1 MNNLRKASSFVA
13 ERLSTLSGSTL
24 TSEPPVPSRF
34 HSDTDLFDYVTG
46 RIIYQAGVDCESKP
60 MLVFCA
66 CNFPSPQ
73 EVDYDKVLNG
83 AKYRPGWTWL
93 FKAYRSLSRNAYG
106 YDECRH
112 KPLLSLPCPPL
123 KKVGKQC
130 DPNCTLEWHRCP
142 VLYNLSW
149 VDKLSDLAQQVP
161 LDQIAVPPE
170 VEAYNDTLEPRTV
183 VETALQTN
191 RHGGI
196 SGIEF
201 PQLSPS
207 GRGRG
212 MFGVPLVELTGP
224 DCEQGLPRVVQDCL
238 DYIREHGL
246 ETEGI
251 FRRSP
256 SSVQLKQAKAAYNR
270 SEVVNM
276 NELGVHV
283 AAVLLKMYFH
293 ELPTTILPVALYTTL
308 PSMAECS
315 SDAECAAFIR
325 DTVLPQLPTP
335 NRYVLA
341 HIFYLLHNVSLQSEI
356 NKMNSH
362 NLAIV
367 WTPNLVKSDN
377 LAMDMKM
384 YDPNGAGTVGQL
396 VRVAIDY
403 YTVIFATDTA
413 SD

>member
-24 TSEPPVPSRF
+24 ASEPPVPPRF
-34 HSDTDLFDYVTG
+34 HSDADLFDYVTG

-93 FKAYRSLSRNAYG
+93 FKAYRSLSRKYKKNLKNLYVVHPSTWMRVLMDMMNAVISPKFF
-106 YDECRH
+106 R
-112 KPLLSLPCPPL
+112 K
-123 KKVGKQC
+123 
-130 DPNCTLEWHRCP
+130 
-142 VLYNLSW
+142 LSW

-183 VETALQTN
+183 VETALQTS
-191 RHGGI
+191 RYGGI
-196 SGIEF
+196 SGVEF
-201 PQLSPS
+201 QQLSPS
-207 GRGRG
+207 GQGRG

-224 DCEQGLPRVVQDCL
+224 DCEQDLPRVVQDCL

-256 SSVQLKQAKAAYNR
+256 SSVQLKQTKAAYNR
-270 SEVVNM
+270 SEAVNM

-315 SDAECAAFIR
+315 SDADRAVFIR
-325 DTVLPQLPTP
+325 DTVLPQLPKP

-341 HIFYLLHNVSLQSEI
+341 QIFYLLHNISLHSEI
-356 NKMNSH
+356 NKMTSH

-396 VRVAIDY
+396 VRVAIDHY
-403 YTVIFATDTA
+403 AVIFTTDPT